1 MGLGSLLGLAQS
13 GLAANA
19 YALDI
24 TGSNVSNVNTPGY
37 SRKTPDLAS
46 MLGGG
51 VTAGNAS
58 RVFDQFSA
66 ARMIVTGGS
75 SSAAGARDNALGS
88 VSQLFNETQ
97 SSGIADAM
105 SRFFSSM
112 SALAASPD
120 DTTTRGAMLSA
131 ADSFATEVRGV
142 ATDLASQR
150 DSLLSQAKSTAD
162 EINGLTAQIAALNG
176 DITKAKASGG
186 DASSLEDKRQ
196 SLVGDL
202 SQRVDVKVVTDAT
215 GQVTILGGG
224 TALVSGGN
232 ATRLNVGMD
241 ASGNTQV
248 TASANGGPG
257 ADVTGSIAGGK
268 LAGLITAR
276 DRDIPA
282 IQSKLDTF
290 VSEIGTAMNTQH
302 AAGYGADGVTG
313 RALFSFGGPPGTAQS
328 FALDSQMVGHPE
340 RVAAAADPA
349 AASGDNGN
357 AALLA
362 GLGTQQIAG
371 FGTRTPSDAFS
382 DIVGFVGT
390 TKQSADREVG
400 VQQSLY
406 TQAKTMNDSAS
417 GVSLDEEMAN
427 LSMYQ
432 RAYQANAKVLQA
444 ADQLLAGLM
453 QAL

>member
-13 GLAANA
+13 GLAASA
-19 YALDI
+19 YALDV

-37 SRKTPDLAS
+37 SRRTPDLQS

-75 SSAAGARDNALGS
+75 SGSAGARDNALGS

-97 SSGIADAM
+97 APGIADAM

-112 SALAASPD
+112 SALSASPD
-120 DTTTRGAMLSA
+120 DPTARNAMLSA
-131 ADSFATEVRGV
+131 ADSFASRVRSV

-150 DSLLSQAKSTAD
+150 DSLLGQAKGTVD
-162 EINGLTAQIAALNG
+162 EINGLTAQIAQLNG
-176 DITKAKASGG
+176 DITKTTGAGG
-186 DASSLEDKRQ
+186 DASALEDKRQ
-196 SLVGDL
+196 SLVAQL
-202 SQRVDVKVVTDAT
+202 SQKVDVKVVTDTT
-215 GQVTILGGG
+215 GQVTILGAG
-224 TALVSGGN
+224 TALVSGG
-232 ATRLNVGMD
+232 TVTKLSVGVD

-248 TASANGGPG
+248 NASANGGPG
-257 ADVTGSIAGGK
+257 SDVTGSITGGK
-268 LAGLITAR
+268 LGGLITAR
-276 DRDIPA
+276 DTDIPA
-282 IQSKLDTF
+282 VQSKLDTF
-290 VSEIGTAMNTQH
+290 VNEIGTAINTQH

-313 RALFSFGGPPGTAQS
+313 RPLFSFGGPPGTAQS
-328 FALDSQMVGHPE
+328 FALDPNMVGHPE
-340 RVAAAADPA
+340 RVAAASDPA
-349 AASGDNGN
+349 AAPGDNGN

-362 GLGTQQIAG
+362 GLGSGLIASG
-371 FGTRTPSDAFS
+371 GTKTPSDAFG

-390 TKQSADREVG
+390 MKQSADREVD

-432 RAYQANAKVLQA
+432 RAYEANAKVLQA

-453 QAL
+453 QTL

>member
-13 GLAANA
+13 GLAASA
-19 YALDI
+19 YALDV
-24 TGSNVSNVNTPGY
+24 TGNNVSNVNTPGY
-37 SRKTPDLAS
+37 SRRTPELAT

-75 SSAAGARDNALGS
+75 SFAAGARDNALGS

-120 DTTTRGAMLSA
+120 DPTARGAMLSA
-131 ADSFATEVRGV
+131 ADSFASQVRGV

-150 DSLLSQAKSTAD
+150 SGIFLQAKGTVD
-162 EINGLTAQIAALNG
+162 EVNGLTTQIASLNT

-196 SLVGDL
+196 SLVSDL

-215 GQVTILGGG
+215 GQLTILGAG
-224 TALVSGGN
+224 TALVSGGSVTKL
-232 ATRLNVGMD
+232 AVSLD
-241 ASGNTQV
+241 ASGNAQV

-257 ADVTGSIAGGK
+257 ADVTGSVAGGK
-268 LAGLITAR
+268 LGGLLIAR
-276 DRDIPA
+276 DKDIPA
-282 IQSKLDTF
+282 VEARLDTF
-290 VSEIGTAMNTQH
+290 VSDVGAAINTQH

-313 RALFSFGGPPGTAQS
+313 RPLFSFGGAPGTAQT
-328 FALDSQMVGHPE
+328 FALDARMMGHPE
-340 RVAAAADPA
+340 RVAAAGDPA
-349 AASGDNGN
+349 AAPGDNGN
-357 AALLA
+357 AALMA
-362 GLGTQQIAG
+362 GLGTQQIASG
-371 FGTRTPSDAFS
+371 GTKTPSDAFG

-390 TKQSADREVG
+390 MKQSADREVD

-406 TQAKTMNDSAS
+406 TQARTMNDSAS

-453 QAL
+453 QTL